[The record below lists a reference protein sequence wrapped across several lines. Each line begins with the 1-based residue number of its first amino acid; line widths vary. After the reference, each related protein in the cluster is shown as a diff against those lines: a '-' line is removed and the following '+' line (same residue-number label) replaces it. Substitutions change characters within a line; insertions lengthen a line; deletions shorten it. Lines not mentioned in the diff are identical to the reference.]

1 MCYARG
7 PMRWAFLPACAAL
20 AATPWASARATGT
33 PESRLSTCLDADTFW
48 PHAGPGR
55 FLFFPGG
62 SATAAGVMS
71 FGVTA
76 TYLTKPIVLAAAGAS
91 PVATEFAAVDKV
103 VDTTFLWSLGIA
115 ARAHLDL

>member
-7 PMRWAFLPACAAL
+7 PMGWSFLPPCAAL
-20 AATPWASARATGT
+20 PASPWASARATCT

-62 SATAAGVMS
+62 GTTAAGLMS
-71 FGVTA
+71 FGVPA
-76 TYLTKPIVLAAAGAS
+76 TYLENPIVLATASAS
-91 PVATEFAAVDKV
+91 PVASEFAAVDKL
-103 VDTTFLWSLGIA
+103 VD
-115 ARAHLDL
+115 